1 MESYESYRNLIED
14 FLEEKEELLK
24 KLESRG
30 THPLR
35 IKALKSEIRR
45 CQRVLM
51 GKPYSRRN
59 NSRKPDK
66 EIVPRGTAVK
76 FGNGRLGIVDWNDS
90 ATSENFES
98 INYCICPIEFIHMK
112 EWSDHYVWLLRE
124 DFEVLKLE
132 RYITAEAEIEK
143 IKDEYL
149 DGDQTMRVMLAESY
163 SYLPPEDKFNLIFWS
178 DECSYNFTGR

>member
-1 MESYESYRNLIED
+1 MTTAGI
-14 FLEEKEELLK
+14 
-24 KLESRG
+24 
-30 THPLR
+30 PLP
-35 IKALKSEIRR
+35 E
-45 CQRVLM
+45 
-51 GKPYSRRN
+51 
-59 NSRKPDK
+59 
-66 EIVPRGTAVK
+66 
-76 FGNGRLGIVDWNDS
+76 
-90 ATSENFES
+90 
-98 INYCICPIEFIHMK
+98 K
-112 EWSDHYVWLLRE
+112 EWSDHYVWLFRD